1 MSLQSSSCSSSS
13 LGEKNHDG
21 ISSSSLDAQYC
32 GISSSNWKRQLH
44 LELQDEITE
53 AKEMCLI
60 AIEECRQVSHERS
73 IDPGTMEMLECY
85 MGYLSDTHSD
95 KSRTALNSIKE
106 WIHFTAS
113 SVTRGQSSLNLIPI
127 EMVVRPVQFF
137 RWKRPADLNGA
148 YWWWL
153 KSQVLAKT
161 FNRCYMKNL
170 VEESV
175 SCPTRSDTAL
185 DSRKSDSGQCILL
198 KPVTAGFVQASG
210 YKLLQS
216 ELFPLIQSWRK
227 QVQLAS
233 EKAPCDSVNDIWSIV
248 NLSDCLAGAAPVPG
262 AEGSIPNPFTIPKDD
277 ISSLSLYLE
286 LNDSPCTTPT
296 DDIWSPSP
304 YLELNDSPFTIP
316 TDDIWSPSP
325 YLELNDNPWATPTDY
340 ISSLSPYFELS
351 DSPSTKKMKRSFDAV
366 ATNFIPLS
374 DADMSTAR
382 IKTNQALEEEIRGI
396 NQRLLDT
403 MVTIIRDGNSGT
415 MVNCSFN
422 TVTISPKRPIE
433 PLHLLIPENYPQSS
447 PTVLLETRPGD
458 DEFSVKGK
466 SRLEVCLGSLHQP
479 LSLEDIAKSWGACVR
494 GVITEYAMQNGGG
507 SFSSRYGTWETV
519 SNDEYVL
526 F

>member
-1 MSLQSSSCSSSS
+1 ILLSFLCSFC
-13 LGEKNHDG
+13 LHKTTK
-21 ISSSSLDAQYC
+21 LD
-32 GISSSNWKRQLH
+32 N
-44 LELQDEITE
+44 
-53 AKEMCLI
+53 
-60 AIEECRQVSHERS
+60 
-73 IDPGTMEMLECY
+73 
-85 MGYLSDTHSD
+85 
-95 KSRTALNSIKE
+95 
-106 WIHFTAS
+106 
-113 SVTRGQSSLNLIPI
+113 SVTLPI
-127 EMVVRPVQFF
+127 
-137 RWKRPADLNGA
+137 L
-148 YWWWL
+148 
-153 KSQVLAKT
+153 
-161 FNRCYMKNL
+161 
-170 VEESV
+170 
-175 SCPTRSDTAL
+175 
-185 DSRKSDSGQCILL
+185 
-198 KPVTAGFVQASG
+198 
-210 YKLLQS
+210 
-216 ELFPLIQSWRK
+216 
-227 QVQLAS
+227 QVQLSS

-262 AEGSIPNPFTIPKDD
+262 AEGSIPNPFTIPTDD

-296 DDIWSPSP
+296 YDIWSPSP

-325 YLELNDNPWATPTDY
+325 YLELNDNPWAIPTDY

-351 DSPSTKKMKRSFDAV
+351 DSPCTKKMKRSFDAV
-366 ATNFIPLS
+366 ATNFIPSS

-415 MVNCSFN
+415 MVKCSFN
-422 TVTISPKRPIE
+422 TITISPKILHRPIE

-494 GVITEYAMQNGGG
+494 GVITEVHCCFSAEIAFEAASAALDGGISVVSLVYLSFALEIERRGLEITMSTPGVFQVLQRLVEAYPTACLGVGTVLSADDAMNAMNAGARFIMSPATIKDVMDVVRGTELLYIPGVMTPTEMLFAYTAGAKIVKIYPVSALGGVQYIAALKKPFSHIPMVASQGVTIDSVRDYITHGASAVVLSDAIFSKEAMQQRNYNAVHQLAVRASLQGNEAVH
-507 SFSSRYGTWETV
+507 SYV
-519 SNDEYVL
+519 S
-526 F
+526 